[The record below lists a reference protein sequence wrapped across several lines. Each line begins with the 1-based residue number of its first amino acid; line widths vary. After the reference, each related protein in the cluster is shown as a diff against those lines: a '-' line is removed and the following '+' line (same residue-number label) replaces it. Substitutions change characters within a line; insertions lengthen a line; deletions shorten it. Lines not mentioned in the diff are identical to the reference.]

1 MEENVK
7 APFWKPAL
15 IYGAIIGAVSVFLGL
30 VFYFLGLTA
39 ANWTNFVSIAVS
51 IAVMVYCL
59 VLYRKDY
66 LGGFASFKQIFLMAL
81 VAGVIS
87 TIISTLYT
95 IILFNMD
102 PQVIESIRIA
112 AQEKIMN
119 NPRIPESMYD
129 SIFERMEKNFEP
141 TRMFTQALIMGIV
154 GNAVIGLIAAAFIKK
169 EQSPLD
175 TAS

>member
-7 APFWKPAL
+7 APFWKPAF
-15 IYGAIIGAVSVFLGL
+15 IYGAIMGAVSVFVSL

-39 ANWTNFVSIAVS
+39 VSWTQWASIIISLGVL
-51 IAVMVYCL
+51 VY
-59 VLYRKDY
+59 VLLAYRKEH

-81 VAGVIS
+81 MVGVIS
-87 TIISTLYT
+87 SIISSVFSL
-95 IILFNMD
+95 ILFNMD
-102 PQVIESIRIA
+102 PELIESIRIA

-129 SIFERMEKNFEP
+129 SFFERMEKNFEP
-141 TRMFTQALIMGIV
+141 TRMFIQSMIGGIF
-154 GNAVIGLIAAAFIKK
+154 GTAIIGLIAAAFIKR

-175 TAS
+175 ASV

>member
-15 IYGAIIGAVSVFLGL
+15 IYGAIIGAVSVFIGL

-39 ANWTNFVSIAVS
+39 ASWTNLVSILISIAVL
-51 IAVMVYCL
+51 VYCL

-81 VAGVIS
+81 VAGVIAS
-87 TIISTLYT
+87 IISTLFT
-95 IILFNMD
+95 MILFNMD
-102 PQVIESIRIA
+102 PELIVSLRIA
-112 AQEKIMN
+112 AEEKIMN

-129 SIFERMEKNFEP
+129 TIFERMEKGFQP
-141 TRMFTQALIMGIV
+141 TRMYSQALIMGIV
-154 GNAVIGLIAAAFIKK
+154 GNAIVGLIAAAFIKR
-169 EQSPLD
+169 EESPLD
-175 TAS
+175 AAV